1 MSIDIHK
8 NTDGVAVVTLNRPQ
22 SLNALD
28 VPAKKLLGMIWRDL
42 ADDNSVRAVVL
53 TGSGTRAFCAGS
65 DIKEMARTGQMAD
78 TETLLNAMPNAGHV
92 INKPIIAA
100 VFGVTFGFGLNLAIH
115 CDLRIAQEN
124 SRLSFPEVPHGMI
137 TGASVRLPQIIP
149 QAKAFEYLLL
159 GEEIPLKDALAF
171 GLLNQV
177 VPDALETALS
187 CARKLAAM
195 PNAAV
200 SATKSLIRL
209 SSHLSEDQRREI
221 AHQRALV
228 EAQRDFMNNASDFD
242 KRNR

>member
-1 MSIDIHK
+1 MSVEIQK
-8 NTDGVAVVTLNRPQ
+8 NTNGVAIVTLNRPQ

-28 VPAKKLLGMIWRDL
+28 VPAKKQLGTIWAEL
-42 ADDNSVRAVVL
+42 ADDPSVRALVL

-65 DIKEMARTGQMAD
+65 DIKEMGRTGQMAD

-115 CDLRIAQEN
+115 CDLRIAQDN
-124 SRLSFPEVPHGMI
+124 SRLCFPEVPHGMI

-149 QAKAFEYLLL
+149 QAKAYEYLLL
-159 GEEIPLKDALAF
+159 GQEIPLKDAITF
-171 GLLNQV
+171 GLVNQV
-177 VPDALETALS
+177 VPNALETALQW
-187 CARKLAAM
+187 AEKLAAM
-195 PNAAV
+195 PTAAI

-209 SSHLSEDQRREI
+209 SSQLSDDQLREI
-221 AHQRALV
+221 AHQRAWV
-228 EAQRDFMNNASDFD
+228 EAQRDFMNNAADFD